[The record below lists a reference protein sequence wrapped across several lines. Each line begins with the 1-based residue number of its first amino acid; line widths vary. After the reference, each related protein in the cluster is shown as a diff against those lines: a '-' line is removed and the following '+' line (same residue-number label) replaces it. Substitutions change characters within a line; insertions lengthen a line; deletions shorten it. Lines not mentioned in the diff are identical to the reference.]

1 MEHPNNRNDE
11 SDTGIL
17 KGDRMATSPSILQIG
32 LLNMTFTLT
41 GCELS
46 TGIFQESQ
54 PIENQLE
61 VTLAADPTYV
71 PQTLAASTRE
81 PILEISDE
89 QQTPA
94 LGSSEQL
101 NPSPTKSLLPQT
113 QSATESAIPEPAAN
127 NQSDRHFFGEFN
139 GVKTKWEAMKQT
151 LAGELE
157 EQNRK
162 VQALKLKLQLIE
174 QIAQNVDFKT
184 KAYVVSPYHLFA
196 EFTLEN
202 HTPYAIKD
210 ISITCDQIAPTGTII
225 TSQTETIYD
234 IIKSQTRSSY
244 IPLPYGIKHRQTQ
257 SLQCQITNFTVHN
270 PE

>member
-101 NPSPTKSLLPQT
+101 NPSPTKSLLPRLSQPRNRQYLNRPRIINRIDT
-113 QSATESAIPEPAAN
+113 FSGNSTGSK
-127 NQSDRHFFGEFN
+127 RN
-139 GVKTKWEAMKQT
+139 G
-151 LAGELE
+151 
-157 EQNRK
+157 
-162 VQALKLKLQLIE
+162 
-174 QIAQNVDFKT
+174 
-184 KAYVVSPYHLFA
+184 
-196 EFTLEN
+196 
-202 HTPYAIKD
+202 
-210 ISITCDQIAPTGTII
+210 
-225 TSQTETIYD
+225 
-234 IIKSQTRSSY
+234 
-244 IPLPYGIKHRQTQ
+244 RQ
-257 SLQCQITNFTVHN
+257 
-270 PE
+270 